1 MYNQIFYT
9 NILRLL
15 NEQGM
20 TKSDLSEKADVS
32 ISFLSDLTNGH
43 ANPSLKIMESIAA
56 ALDVSLPYL
65 LESTDLDSESLALL
79 YGEKAPSSL
88 PPGFE
93 RVNVVLPDHQAYTVK
108 QWAESAK
115 KRWQKR

>member
-15 NEQGM
+15 DEQGM
-20 TKSDLSEKADVS
+20 TKSDLSEKANVS

-43 ANPSLKIMESIAA
+43 ANPSLKIMESIAS
-56 ALDVSLPYL
+56 ALDTTLPYL
-65 LESTDLDSESLALL
+65 LESTDLDQESLSQL
-79 YGEKAPSSL
+79 YGDKAQSSL

-93 RVNVVLPDHQAYTVK
+93 RINVVLPSHQAFTVK
-108 QWAESAK
+108 QWAEAAK